1 MNDVDAAVELF
12 RGGCACS
19 QAILAVYGPRVGL
32 DEDRAV
38 RVAACFAGGMRMA
51 ETCGAVTGG
60 FMALGLACCTD
71 SCRTIEGRR
80 AAYDAV
86 ASFAE
91 KFRRRHGSLVC
102 RELLGCDISTP
113 EGYRIAVEKGLF
125 RTRCVEL
132 VHDAAELLGGMLP
145 AAATEEAR
153 RPDAREI
160 P

>member
-1 MNDVDAAVELF
+1 MNDIDAAVELF
-12 RGGCACS
+12 RNGCACS
-19 QAILAVYGPRVGL
+19 QAILAVYGPRFGL

-60 FMALGLACCTD
+60 FMVLGLAGCGD
-71 SCRTIEGRR
+71 GCRTIEGRR
-80 AAYDAV
+80 AAYASV
-86 ASFAE
+86 QSFAE
-91 KFRRRHGSLVC
+91 TFKRRHGSLVC

-113 EGYRIAVEKGLF
+113 EGYKIAVDQGLF

-132 VHDAAELLGGMLP
+132 VRDAAELLGGMLP
-145 AAATEEAR
+145 VA
-153 RPDAREI
+153 ARET